1 MVNNVGL
8 PGLVLLSLLFG
19 ITTASANILDFDFN
33 RTIDRLANN
42 VFKYSI
48 SSARAFSEITY
59 EDVRYDP
66 NLETFLISGLS
77 LRPYDLTPR
86 NDCQIFIGS
95 ISIFGDQDYYSLNDK
110 FSIGIGNV

>member
-42 VFKYSI
+42 VFK
-48 SSARAFSEITY
+48 
-59 EDVRYDP
+59 
-66 NLETFLISGLS
+66 
-77 LRPYDLTPR
+77 
-86 NDCQIFIGS
+86 
-95 ISIFGDQDYYSLNDK
+95 
-110 FSIGIGNV
+110 